1 MKASEM
7 LTKINALLSIKVNLA
22 QLILDNGTI
31 IESESFAGGESVF
44 IVTDDERVALPIGE
58 YMIEDGRKLVVSE
71 EGIIE
76 SIGEGLEKEDEK
88 EEEVKAKGDHGKKEM
103 EEEVI
108 VEVPD
113 EAAKEV
119 ADVIEAVVEVVS
131 PLIEEI
137 KEEVEELKKKFE
149 TVPEA
154 EEEGYKDGIKDEKE
168 DIKEKLS
175 KRPARKPI
183 NHSPERRQSKVK
195 HLYSQKNK
203 GVSTL
208 DRVLNKLNNFK

>member
-7 LTKINALLSIKVNLA
+7 LSKINTLLSIKVNLA
-22 QLILDNGTI
+22 QLVLDNGTV

-71 EGIIE
+71 EGVIE
-76 SIGEGLEKEDEK
+76 SVGEA
-88 EEEVKAKGDHGKKEM
+88 EEVVEAGYGKDKDEM

-108 VEVPD
+108 VEVPE
-113 EAAKEV
+113 EAATEI
-119 ADVIEAVVEVVS
+119 AEVIEAVVEVVS

-137 KEEVEELKKKFE
+137 KAEVEDLKKKFE
-149 TVPEA
+149 TIPEA

-168 DIKEKLS
+168 DVRQDMS
-175 KRPARKPI
+175 KTPARKPI
-183 NHSPERRQSKVK
+183 THSPENRKK
-195 HLYSQKNK
+195 MKNLYSQKQK

-208 DRVLNKLNNFK
+208 DRVLNKLNKF

>member
-1 MKASEM
+1 MKATEM

-22 QLILDNGTI
+22 QLILDNGTV

-44 IVTDDERVALPIGE
+44 IVTDDERVALPIGD

-71 EGIIE
+71 EGVIE

-88 EEEVKAKGDHGKKEM
+88 KEDEEEMGYEKEKM

-119 ADVIEAVVEVVS
+119 AEVIEAVVEVVS

-168 DIKEKLS
+168 DVKEKLS
-175 KRPARKPI
+175 KQPARKPI
-183 NHSPERRQSKVK
+183 NHSPERKQSKMK

>member
-1 MKASEM
+1 MKATEM

-22 QLILDNGTI
+22 QLVLDNGTV

-44 IVTDDERVALPIGE
+44 IVTDDERVALPIGD

-71 EGIIE
+71 EGVIE

-88 EEEVKAKGDHGKKEM
+88 EEEEEVEM

-119 ADVIEAVVEVVS
+119 AEVIEAVVEVVS

-168 DIKEKLS
+168 DVKEKLS
-175 KRPARKPI
+175 KQPARKPI
-183 NHSPERRQSKVK
+183 NHSPERKQSKMK

>member
-22 QLILDNGTI
+22 QLILDNGTV

-44 IVTDDERVALPIGE
+44 IVTDDERVALPIGD

-71 EGIIE
+71 EGVIE

-88 EEEVKAKGDHGKKEM
+88 EEEEEVEM

-119 ADVIEAVVEVVS
+119 AEVIEAVVEVVS

-168 DIKEKLS
+168 DVKEKLS
-175 KRPARKPI
+175 KQPARKPI
-183 NHSPERRQSKVK
+183 NHSPERKQSKMK

>member
-1 MKASEM
+1 MKATEM

-22 QLILDNGTI
+22 QLILDNGTV

-44 IVTDDERVALPIGE
+44 IVTDDERVALPIGD

-71 EGIIE
+71 EGVIE

-88 EEEVKAKGDHGKKEM
+88 EEEEEVEM

-119 ADVIEAVVEVVS
+119 AEVIEAVVEVVS

-168 DIKEKLS
+168 DVKEKLS
-175 KRPARKPI
+175 KQPARKPI
-183 NHSPERRQSKVK
+183 NHSPERKQSKMK

>member
-1 MKASEM
+1 M

-22 QLILDNGTI
+22 QLILDNGTV

-44 IVTDDERVALPIGE
+44 IVTDDERVALPIGD

-71 EGIIE
+71 EGVIE

-88 EEEVKAKGDHGKKEM
+88 EEEEEVEM

-119 ADVIEAVVEVVS
+119 AEVIEAVVEVVS

-168 DIKEKLS
+168 DVKEKLS
-175 KRPARKPI
+175 KQPARKPI
-183 NHSPERRQSKVK
+183 NHSPERKQSKMK

>member
-1 MKASEM
+1 M

-22 QLILDNGTI
+22 QLVLDNGTV

-44 IVTDDERVALPIGE
+44 IVTDDERVALPIGD

-71 EGIIE
+71 EGVIE

-88 EEEVKAKGDHGKKEM
+88 KEDEEEMGYEKEKM

-113 EAAKEV
+113 EAAKEI
-119 ADVIEAVVEVVS
+119 AEVIEAVVEVVS

-168 DIKEKLS
+168 DVKEKLS
-175 KRPARKPI
+175 KQPARKPI
-183 NHSPERRQSKVK
+183 NHSPERKQSKMK

>member
-22 QLILDNGTI
+22 QLILDNGTV

-44 IVTDDERVALPIGE
+44 IVTDDERVALPIGD

-88 EEEVKAKGDHGKKEM
+88 KEDEEEMGYEKEKM

-119 ADVIEAVVEVVS
+119 AEVIEAVVEVVS

-168 DIKEKLS
+168 DVKEKLS
-175 KRPARKPI
+175 KQPARKPI
-183 NHSPERRQSKVK
+183 NHSPERKQSKVK

>member
-7 LTKINALLSIKVNLA
+7 LSKINTLLSIKVNLA
-22 QLILDNGTI
+22 QLVLDNGTV

-71 EGIIE
+71 EGVIE
-76 SIGEGLEKEDEK
+76 SVGEA
-88 EEEVKAKGDHGKKEM
+88 EEVVEAGYGKDKDEM

-108 VEVPD
+108 VEVPE
-113 EAAKEV
+113 EAATEI
-119 ADVIEAVVEVVS
+119 AEVIEAVVEVVS

-137 KEEVEELKKKFE
+137 KAEVEDLKKKFE
-149 TVPEA
+149 TIPEA

-168 DIKEKLS
+168 DVRQDMS
-175 KRPARKPI
+175 KTPARKPI
-183 NHSPERRQSKVK
+183 THSPENRKKNEKSLFSKTKRCINIRQSIK
-195 HLYSQKNK
+195 
-203 GVSTL
+203 
-208 DRVLNKLNNFK
+208 

>member
-1 MKASEM
+1 MKATEM

-22 QLILDNGTI
+22 QLVLDNGTV

-44 IVTDDERVALPIGE
+44 IVTDDERVALPIGD

-71 EGIIE
+71 EGVIE

-88 EEEVKAKGDHGKKEM
+88 KEDEEEMGYEKEKM

-119 ADVIEAVVEVVS
+119 AEVIEAVVEVVS

-168 DIKEKLS
+168 DVKEKLS
-175 KRPARKPI
+175 KQPARKPI
-183 NHSPERRQSKVK
+183 NHSPERKQSKMK

>member
-1 MKASEM
+1 M

-22 QLILDNGTI
+22 QLVLDNGTV

-44 IVTDDERVALPIGE
+44 IVTDDERVALPIGD

-71 EGIIE
+71 EGVIE

-88 EEEVKAKGDHGKKEM
+88 EEEEEVEM

-119 ADVIEAVVEVVS
+119 AEVIEAVVEVVS

-168 DIKEKLS
+168 DVKEKLS
-175 KRPARKPI
+175 KQPARKPI
-183 NHSPERRQSKVK
+183 NHSPERKQSKMK

>member
-1 MKASEM
+1 M

-22 QLILDNGTI
+22 QLVLDNGTV

-44 IVTDDERVALPIGE
+44 IVTDDERVALPIGD

-71 EGIIE
+71 EGVIE

-88 EEEVKAKGDHGKKEM
+88 KEDEEEMGYEKEKM

-119 ADVIEAVVEVVS
+119 AEVIEAVVEVVS

-168 DIKEKLS
+168 DVKEKLS
-175 KRPARKPI
+175 KQPARKPI
-183 NHSPERRQSKVK
+183 NHSPERKQSKMK

>member
-7 LTKINALLSIKVNLA
+7 LSKINTLLSIKVNLA
-22 QLILDNGTI
+22 QLVLDNGTI
-31 IESESFAGGESVF
+31 IEAESFAGGESVF

-71 EGIIE
+71 EGVIE
-76 SIGEGLEKEDEK
+76 SVGEA
-88 EEEVKAKGDHGKKEM
+88 EEVVEAGYGEDKDEM

-108 VEVPD
+108 VEVPE
-113 EAAKEV
+113 EAATEI
-119 ADVIEAVVEVVS
+119 AEVIEAVVEVVS

-137 KEEVEELKKKFE
+137 KAEVEDLKKKFE
-149 TVPEA
+149 TIPEA

-168 DIKEKLS
+168 DVRQDMS
-175 KRPARKPI
+175 KTPARKPI
-183 NHSPERRQSKVK
+183 THSPENRKK
-195 HLYSQKNK
+195 MKNLYSQKQK

-208 DRVLNKLNNFK
+208 DRVLNKLNKF

>member
-1 MKASEM
+1 M
-7 LTKINALLSIKVNLA
+7 LSKINTLLSIKVNLA
-22 QLILDNGTI
+22 QLVLDNGTV

-44 IVTDDERVALPIGE
+44 IVTDDEKVALPIGE

-88 EEEVKAKGDHGKKEM
+88 KEDEEEMGYEKEKM

-113 EAAKEV
+113 EAVKEV
-119 ADVIEAVVEVVS
+119 SEVIEAVVEVVS

-137 KEEVEELKKKFE
+137 KEEVKELKKKFGE
-149 TVPEA
+149 DED
-154 EEEGYKDGIKDEKE
+154 KKDESKKE
-168 DIKEKLS
+168 DLS
-175 KRPARKPI
+175 KTPARKPI
-183 NHSPERRQSKVK
+183 NHSPEKKQNKVK

-208 DRVLNKLNNFK
+208 DRVLSKLNKS

>member
-1 MKASEM
+1 MKATEM

-22 QLILDNGTI
+22 QLVLDNGTV

-44 IVTDDERVALPIGE
+44 IVTDDERVALPIGD

-71 EGIIE
+71 EGVIE

-88 EEEVKAKGDHGKKEM
+88 KEDEEEMGYEKEKM

-113 EAAKEV
+113 EAAKEI
-119 ADVIEAVVEVVS
+119 AEVIEAVVEVVS

-168 DIKEKLS
+168 DVKEKLS
-175 KRPARKPI
+175 KQPARKPI
-183 NHSPERRQSKVK
+183 NHSPERKQSKMK

>member
-1 MKASEM
+1 M
-7 LTKINALLSIKVNLA
+7 LSKINTLLSIKVNLA
-22 QLILDNGTI
+22 QLVLDNGTV

-71 EGIIE
+71 EGVIE
-76 SIGEGLEKEDEK
+76 SVGEA
-88 EEEVKAKGDHGKKEM
+88 EEVVEAGYGKDKDEM

-108 VEVPD
+108 VEVPE
-113 EAAKEV
+113 EAATEI
-119 ADVIEAVVEVVS
+119 AEVIEAVVEVVS

-137 KEEVEELKKKFE
+137 KAEVEDLKKKFE
-149 TVPEA
+149 TIPEA

-168 DIKEKLS
+168 DVRQDMS
-175 KRPARKPI
+175 KTPARKPI
-183 NHSPERRQSKVK
+183 THSPENRKK
-195 HLYSQKNK
+195 MKNLYSQKQK

-208 DRVLNKLNNFK
+208 DRVLNKLNKF